1 MDHNKSPLN
10 NKEKRHL
17 LKRKCYQVE
26 VEETTRE
33 GEGKTATERKDGS
46 SDSLS
51 SESMKQVAVEN

>member
-33 GEGKTATERKDGS
+33 GEGKTAKERKGEDHV
-46 SDSLS
+46 
-51 SESMKQVAVEN
+51 VARHI

>member
-33 GEGKTATERKDGS
+33 GNPPEATGVLMDHRT
-46 SDSLS
+46 LS